1 MNKNLSTLISN
12 PLFQR
17 AQEMAKGKTEQEIK
31 QIALNICREKGIDVD
46 SAFNLFQQQFKG
58 IMPLN
63 K

>member
-1 MNKNLSTLISN
+1 MNTNLSTLISN